1 MPHSTFNERKY
12 EKAEGITLKAMHQLK
27 RTKLPSFFD
36 KISFGQ
42 SQIHRIMMTVNPSPT
57 GKKITINY
65 LGISPKKHGQLV
77 SKITTWLAFSS
88 NFNRK
93 MALC

>member
-65 LGISPKKHGQLV
+65 ILRYK
-77 SKITTWLAFSS
+77 SKIAWSIGLKNYHKVGF
-88 NFNRK
+88 
-93 MALC
+93 

>member
-27 RTKLPSFFD
+27 QTKLPSFFD

-42 SQIHRIMMTVNPSPT
+42 FQIHRIMMTVNPSPT

-65 LGISPKKHGQLV
+65 FRYK
-77 SKITTWLAFSS
+77 SKITSDALKS
-88 NFNRK
+88 NHTLK
-93 MALC
+93 

>member
-57 GKKITINY
+57 GKKN
-65 LGISPKKHGQLV
+65 HNQLLRDM
-77 SKITTWLAFSS
+77 SKIACLIGLK
-88 NFNRK
+88 NYHK
-93 MALC
+93 VGL